1 MADSAT
7 RGALPGSHCKQAVA
21 AVAAAEGLKVLKGHA
36 VAKRGTKHVRR
47 GNAKGHLRGL
57 NRGMISKIR

>member
-36 VAKRGTKHVRR
+36 VARRGTKHVSR
-47 GNAKGHLRGL
+47 GNAKGRFRGL
-57 NRGMISKIR
+57 TKEQTKTS

>member
-21 AVAAAEGLKVLKGHA
+21 FAEGLKVLKGHA
-36 VAKRGTKHVRR
+36 VVKE
-47 GNAKGHLRGL
+47 GNEAREPRKWEGL
-57 NRGMISKIR
+57 F

>member
-1 MADSAT
+1 MHDVADSAT
-7 RGALPGSHCKQAVA
+7 RGARPGSNCTQ
-21 AVAAAEGLKVLKGHA
+21 AAAAGEGLKNLKGHA
-36 VAKRGTKHVRR
+36 VARRGTKHVSR

>member
-21 AVAAAEGLKVLKGHA
+21 FAEGLKNLKGHA
-36 VAKRGTKHVRR
+36 VARRGMKHVSR
-47 GNAKGHLRGL
+47 GNAKGHFRGL
-57 NRGMISKIR
+57 NRGMISKI